1 LQSGQ
6 ASVHSI
12 LAVTFTN
19 KAAKEMQT
27 RLGAMIPV
35 NVRAMW
41 LGTFHGLCH
50 RFLRLHHR
58 DANLPAT
65 FQILDSSDQLA
76 LIKRMLKQLN
86 IAEEIMAPR
95 SLQGF
100 INAQKE
106 NGLRASALQAPDP
119 HTQRMIECYA
129 EYDRICQREGVVD
142 FAELMLRSYE
152 MLKSNEMLRVHYQN
166 RFNHILVDEFQDTN
180 KLQYAWLKLMAG
192 NQAAVFAVGDDD
204 QSIYRFRGANVG
216 NMTALMKEFA
226 IEVPIKLEQNYRSV
240 GNILAAA
247 NAVIENNDE
256 RLGKNLRTDAESG
269 DKIRYLSAPSD
280 FEEAQFIIDE
290 AKSLQREGWPLS
302 EMAVLYRSNAQSR
315 VIEQALFRSGVP
327 YKIYGGLRFY
337 ERQEIK
343 HALAYLRLAVN
354 PDDDNALLR
363 VINVPA
369 RGIGARTIENLQTAS
384 SEQGI
389 SLWQAAC
396 NAGAKATKIAA
407 FVQLI
412 ENLRN
417 QIGQL
422 SLAEIMVS
430 VIQDSGLVEFYK
442 TQKGDHQDRLDNLD
456 ELVNAA
462 VAFKPEESNFEILPE
477 NIVQD
482 VSTRFLS
489 ETSGINSSRIQK
501 DNSEQ
506 LPTDI
511 QDSSD
516 SKQYR
521 NPADGS
527 LYNVSESSRTVI
539 TSIRTPQEYSDQNVF
554 AVLAF
559 LSNAALESGENQ
571 AGEGEDAIQLMT
583 VHAAKGL
590 EFNAVFLTGM
600 EEGRFP
606 SELSLAERG
615 GLEEERRLMY
625 VAITRARKR
634 LYITMAQQRM
644 LHGQTQFGIVSRF
657 VEEIPPEV
665 LHYLSA
671 KKQSFNSFTDAPRT
685 RSNKVVEDYKLPQ
698 EYAGF
703 RIGQNVR
710 HAKFGTG
717 VIIDAVDKGESARL
731 TINFGKE
738 GVKELDTKFAKLEVV

>member
-1 LQSGQ
+1 MFPTSPASDLLSKLNPEQLAAVTWPPQSALVLAGAGSGKTRVLTTRIAWLLQTNQ

-12 LAVTFTN
+12 MAVTFTN

-58 DANLPAT
+58 DAALPAS
-65 FQILDSSDQLA
+65 FQILDSGDQLS
-76 LIKRMLKQLN
+76 LIKRLLKSLN
-86 IAEEIMAPR
+86 IAEEIIAPR

-106 NGLRASALQAPDP
+106 SGLRADALEAPDP
-119 HTQRMIECYA
+119 HTRRMIECYA
-129 EYDRICQREGVVD
+129 EYDKICQREGVVD

-152 MLKSNEMLRVHYQN
+152 MLARNEILRTHYQN

-180 KLQYAWLKLMAG
+180 KLQYKWLKLMAG
-192 NQAAVFAVGDDD
+192 EHAAVFAVGDDD
-204 QSIYRFRGANVG
+204 QSIYRFRGAHVG
-216 NMTALMKEFA
+216 NMTALMQEFHLDA
-226 IEVPIKLEQNYRSV
+226 PVKLEQNYRSV

-247 NAVIENNDE
+247 NAVIENNGD
-256 RLGKNLRTDAESG
+256 RLGKNLRTDAEAG
-269 DKIRYLSAPSD
+269 DKIRFFSAPSD
-280 FEEAQFIIDE
+280 SDEAQFVVE
-290 AKSLQREGWPLS
+290 ETKALHREGKLLR
-302 EMAVLYRSNAQSR
+302 ETAVLYRSNAQSR
-315 VIEQALFRSGVP
+315 VIEQALFRSGLP

-363 VINVPA
+363 VINVPP
-369 RGIGARTIENLQTAS
+369 RGIGVRTIENIQTAS
-384 SEQGI
+384 SEMGI

-396 NAGAKATKIAA
+396 AAGAKAAKVAA
-407 FVQLI
+407 FVRLI
-412 ENLRN
+412 ENLRT
-417 QIGQL
+417 QIGQMP
-422 SLAEIMVS
+422 LAEIMSGIVR
-430 VIQDSGLVEFYK
+430 DSGLVEYYQ

-462 VAFKPEESNFEILPE
+462 IAFKPEESNFEILP
-477 NIVQD
+477 
-482 VSTRFLS
+482 
-489 ETSGINSSRIQK
+489 
-501 DNSEQ
+501 DNAAA
-506 LPTDI
+506 D
-511 QDSSD
+511 
-516 SKQYR
+516 
-521 NPADGS
+521 PAF
-527 LYNVSESSRTVI
+527 
-539 TSIRTPQEYSDQNVF
+539 P
-554 AVLAF
+554 VLAF

-571 AGEGEDAIQLMT
+571 AGEGEDAVQLMT

-590 EFNAVFLTGM
+590 EFDTVFLTGM

-634 LYITMAQQRM
+634 LYISMAQQRM
-644 LHGQTQFGIVSRF
+644 LHGQTQFGVVSRF
-657 VEEIPPEV
+657 VEEIPPQV
-665 LHYLSA
+665 LHFLSP
-671 KKQSFNSFTDAPRT
+671 KKSAAFADAPPLR
-685 RSNKVVEDYKLPQ
+685 RSSPAENYQPAQ
-698 EYAGF
+698 SYAGF

-717 VIIDAVDKGESARL
+717 VIIDAADKGNSARL
-731 TINFGKE
+731 TIKFGKQ
-738 GVKELDTKFAKLEVV
+738 GVTELDTAFAKLEAV